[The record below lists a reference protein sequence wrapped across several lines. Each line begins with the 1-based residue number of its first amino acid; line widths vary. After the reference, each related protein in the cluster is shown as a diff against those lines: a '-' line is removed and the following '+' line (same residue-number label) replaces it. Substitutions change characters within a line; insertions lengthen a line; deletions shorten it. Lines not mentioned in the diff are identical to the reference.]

1 MEDYPRKLMDL
12 RGGHRWQ
19 GRSGRTYPTR
29 EEAEADD
36 QEVIEA
42 ALKIEPA
49 AEKTKE
55 ISWASAL
62 LQTFF
67 SAGAMIGLGRAY
79 LNGESISKYEW
90 VDTYVLPFGGFML
103 IGVLLQG
110 LAEIWA
116 LATGRKNSVKPEE
129 ISDAWPFF
137 GCGCL
142 VLLGVS
148 FAASALVGNL
158 ASGIFEGVGKGTT
171 IVIVLLFCILLALI
185 NLASKR
191 R

>member
-19 GRSGRTYPTR
+19 GRSGRTYPKR

-79 LNGESISKYEW
+79 LNGESISKY
-90 VDTYVLPFGGFML
+90 
-103 IGVLLQG
+103 
-110 LAEIWA
+110 
-116 LATGRKNSVKPEE
+116 SVKPEE